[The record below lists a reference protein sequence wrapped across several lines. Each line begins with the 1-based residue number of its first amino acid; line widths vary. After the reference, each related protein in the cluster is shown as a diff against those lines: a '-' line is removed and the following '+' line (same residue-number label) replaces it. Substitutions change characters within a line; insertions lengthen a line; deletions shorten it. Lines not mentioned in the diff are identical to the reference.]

1 MNKKMWMVGCLLGAL
16 CAAQTVCAVEE
27 GIVTVDMDKL
37 FNKYYKTGL
46 ADSQLKEQADEF
58 NEERRELVEKYDGMQ
73 ADFQSLREEAQN
85 TALSEE
91 VRNKKRDEA
100 EDLLLEVREQEQ
112 KIRRMEQQRRKQLEE
127 QQQRMRKRI
136 VDEIN
141 EVITKYAK
149 EQNYLAV
156 IDSSGQSLNGVSV
169 VLYSSGKL
177 DITEEVLLLL
187 NKSAEKLQEKAP
199 DSAESSEATEPAEI
213 EDAEK

>member
-1 MNKKMWMVGCLLGAL
+1 MNRKMWMVWCLFGAL
-16 CAAQTVCAVEE
+16 CFAQAAFAVEE

-37 FNKYYKTGL
+37 FNKYFKTGL

-58 NEERRELVEKYDGMQ
+58 NEERRDLVEKYDTMQ
-73 ADFQSLREEAQN
+73 ADFQKLREEAQN
-85 TALSEE
+85 TALSED

-100 EDLLLEVREQEQ
+100 EDLLLTVREQEQ

-141 EVITKYAK
+141 ETITAYAK

-169 VLYSSGKL
+169 VIYASGKL
-177 DITEEVLLLL
+177 DITEEVLKLL
-187 NKSAEKLQEKAP
+187 NKSADKAVEQAEEK
-199 DSAESSEATEPAEI
+199 
-213 EDAEK
+213 